1 MTFEIAIVLGVIILM
16 FILFVSELFPL
27 DVTALSILA
36 VVLVLGF
43 ITPEEA
49 ISGFANPAVI
59 TIALLFVLSHSLQK
73 SGILEYMVIRLNKLT
88 ERSRFLG
95 LFVFLITVA
104 MASAFVNN
112 TAIVAIFIPLTIR
125 FAQKYNLSP
134 SKLLIPL
141 SYIAIIGGTLT
152 LVGTSTNLLVNSI
165 YVNTASSSSMEGVL
179 SPPTPLGMFEFAKFG
194 LVMLVIGMAYLLIAV
209 PFLIP
214 SRTIT
219 SSLTKSYHMGGY
231 LTELKVSEESPLVG
245 RTCKKR
251 AVNKNYDITVLD
263 ILRNGNLISKNIRD
277 TIIHPGDILFV
288 RGSLENF
295 LRMKEV
301 EKVTMLTDE
310 KLTQDELIHD
320 DNTLVECLL
329 TNQTDLVGKSLME
342 INFRRRFGSFILAI
356 RREGEILRKKIAHVV
371 LQAFD
376 TLLVYGP
383 IEKIKELSDSGD
395 FIVLGEIE
403 ATLQKHKYWWV
414 SVAVILGA
422 VILAALGLVPILKG
436 ALVGAIFLLVIRVVT
451 ANEAYQSINWQ
462 VIVLIAALIP
472 LGIVVQKSGTAFWIG
487 TVLNDIA
494 NTFNPVIRPTVMLSL
509 VYLVTIILTEM
520 TSNAATAII
529 LTPIAISASQ
539 QMGLD
544 PRPFVFAVCFA
555 ASASF
560 ITPIGYQTNLMVYGP
575 GGYKFSDYMRVG
587 LPLAVVLWIMATWL
601 IPILWPFTSIN
612 V

>member
-1 MTFEIAIVLGVIILM
+1 MTPEIAIVLGVITLM
-16 FILFVSELFPL
+16 FILFVMELFPL

-36 VVLVLGF
+36 VVLALGY
-43 ITPEEA
+43 ISPEEA

-59 TIALLFVLSHSLQK
+59 TIALLFVLSHALQK

-95 LFVFLITVA
+95 LFVFLISVA
-104 MASAFVNN
+104 LASAFVNN

-125 FAQKYNLSP
+125 LAQKYNLSP
-134 SKLLIPL
+134 SKLLMPL

-165 YVNTASSSSMEGVL
+165 YINSISSS
-179 SPPTPLGMFEFAKFG
+179 PPLGMFEFAKFG

-214 SRTIT
+214 SRTVT

-231 LTELKVSEESPLVG
+231 LTELKVSAESPLVG
-245 RTCKKR
+245 RTCKER

-263 ILRNGNLISKNIRD
+263 ILRDGKLISNNIRD
-277 TIIHPGDILFV
+277 TFIHPEDILFV

-320 DNTLVECLL
+320 DNTLVECLI

-376 TLLVYGP
+376 TLLIYGP

-414 SVAVILGA
+414 SVAVIFGA
-422 VILAALGLVPILKG
+422 VILAALGIVPILKG

-472 LGIVVQKSGTAFWIG
+472 LGIVIQKSGTAFWIG

-494 NTFNPVIRPTVMLSL
+494 NAFNPLVRPTIMLSL

-529 LTPIAISASQ
+529 MTPIAISAAQ

-544 PRPFVFAVCFA
+544 PRTFVFAVCFA

-575 GGYKFSDYMRVG
+575 GGYKFTDYVRVG
-587 LPLAVVLWIMATWL
+587 LPLAIVLWCMATWL

-612 V
+612 A

>member
-1 MTFEIAIVLGVIILM
+1 MTLEIAIVLGVITLM
-16 FILFVSELFPL
+16 FILFVMELFPL

-36 VVLVLGF
+36 VVLALGY
-43 ITPEEA
+43 ISPEEA

-59 TIALLFVLSHSLQK
+59 TIALLFVLSHALQK

-95 LFVFLITVA
+95 LFVFLISVA
-104 MASAFVNN
+104 LASAFVNN

-125 FAQKYNLSP
+125 LAQKYNLSP
-134 SKLLIPL
+134 SKLLMPL
-141 SYIAIIGGTLT
+141 SYISIIGGTLT

-165 YVNTASSSSMEGVL
+165 YVNSISSS
-179 SPPTPLGMFEFAKFG
+179 PPLGMFEFAKFG

-214 SRTIT
+214 SRTVT

-231 LTELKVSEESPLVG
+231 LTELKVSAESPLVG
-245 RTCKKR
+245 RTCKER

-263 ILRNGNLISKNIRD
+263 ILRDGKLISNNIRD
-277 TIIHPGDILFV
+277 TFIHPEDILFV

-310 KLTQDELIHD
+310 KLTQVELIHD
-320 DNTLVECLL
+320 DNTLVECLI

-342 INFRRRFGSFILAI
+342 INIRRRFGSFILAI

-376 TLLVYGP
+376 TLLIYGP

-414 SVAVILGA
+414 SVAVILGT
-422 VILAALGLVPILKG
+422 VILAALGIVPILKG
-436 ALVGAIFLLVIRVVT
+436 ALLGTIFLLVIRVIT

-472 LGIVVQKSGTAFWIG
+472 LGIVIQKSGTAFWIG

-494 NTFNPVIRPTVMLSL
+494 NTFNPLIRPTIMLSL

-529 LTPIAISASQ
+529 MTPIAISAAQ

-544 PRPFVFAVCFA
+544 PRTFVFAVCFA

-575 GGYKFSDYMRVG
+575 GGYKFTDYVRVG
-587 LPLAVVLWIMATWL
+587 LPLAIVLWCIATWL

-612 V
+612 A

>member
-1 MTFEIAIVLGVIILM
+1 MTLEIAIVLGVITLM
-16 FILFVSELFPL
+16 FILFVGELFPL

-36 VVLVLGF
+36 VVLVLGY
-43 ITPEEA
+43 ISPEEA

-59 TIALLFVLSHSLQK
+59 TIALLFVLSHALQK

-95 LFVFLITVA
+95 LFVFLISVA
-104 MASAFVNN
+104 LASAFVNN

-125 FAQKYNLSP
+125 LAQKYNLSP
-134 SKLLIPL
+134 SKLLMPL

-165 YVNTASSSSMEGVL
+165 YVNTIPSS
-179 SPPTPLGMFEFAKFG
+179 PPLGMFEFAKFG
-194 LVMLVIGMAYLLIAV
+194 LVMLVIGVAYLLIAV

-214 SRTIT
+214 SRTVT

-263 ILRNGNLISKNIRD
+263 ILRDGKLISKNIRD
-277 TIIHPGDILFV
+277 TIIYPEDILFV

-320 DNTLVECLL
+320 DNTLVECLI

-376 TLLVYGP
+376 TLLIYGP

-414 SVAVILGA
+414 SVAVILGT
-422 VILAALGLVPILKG
+422 VILAALGIVPILKG
-436 ALVGAIFLLVIRVVT
+436 ALIGAIFLLVIRVIT

-472 LGIVVQKSGTAFWIG
+472 LGIVIQKSGTAFWIG

-494 NTFNPVIRPTVMLSL
+494 NAFNPLIRPTIMLSL
-509 VYLVTIILTEM
+509 IYLVTIILTEM

-529 LTPIAISASQ
+529 MTPIAISAAQ

-544 PRPFVFAVCFA
+544 PRTFVFAVCFA

-560 ITPIGYQTNLMVYGP
+560 ITPIGYQTNLMVYSP
-575 GGYKFSDYMRVG
+575 GGYKFTDYVRVG
-587 LPLAVVLWIMATWL
+587 LPLAIVLWCMATWL
-601 IPILWPFTSIN
+601 IPILWPFASIN

>member
-1 MTFEIAIVLGVIILM
+1 MTLEIAIVLGVITLM
-16 FILFVSELFPL
+16 FILFVGELFPL

-36 VVLVLGF
+36 VVLVLGY
-43 ITPEEA
+43 ISPEEA

-59 TIALLFVLSHSLQK
+59 TIALLFVLSHALQK

-95 LFVFLITVA
+95 LFVFLISVA
-104 MASAFVNN
+104 LASAFVNN

-125 FAQKYNLSP
+125 LAQKYNLSP
-134 SKLLIPL
+134 SKLLMPL

-165 YVNTASSSSMEGVL
+165 YVNTIPSS
-179 SPPTPLGMFEFAKFG
+179 PPLGMFEFAKFG
-194 LVMLVIGMAYLLIAV
+194 LVMLVIGVAYLLIAV

-214 SRTIT
+214 SRTVT

-245 RTCKKR
+245 RTCKER

-263 ILRNGNLISKNIRD
+263 ILRDGKLISKNIRD
-277 TIIHPGDILFV
+277 TIIYPEDILFV

-376 TLLVYGP
+376 TLLIYGP

-414 SVAVILGA
+414 SVAVILGT
-422 VILAALGLVPILKG
+422 VILAALGIVPILKG
-436 ALVGAIFLLVIRVVT
+436 ALIGAIFLLVIRVIT

-472 LGIVVQKSGTAFWIG
+472 LGIVIQKSGTSFWIG

-494 NTFNPVIRPTVMLSL
+494 NAFNPLIRPTIMLSL
-509 VYLVTIILTEM
+509 IYLVTIILTET

-529 LTPIAISASQ
+529 MTPIAISAAQ

-544 PRPFVFAVCFA
+544 PRTFVFAVCFA

-560 ITPIGYQTNLMVYGP
+560 ITPIGYQTNLMVYSP
-575 GGYKFSDYMRVG
+575 GGYKFTDYVRVG
-587 LPLAVVLWIMATWL
+587 LPLAIVLWCMATWL
-601 IPILWPFTSIN
+601 IPILWPFASIN

>member
-1 MTFEIAIVLGVIILM
+1 MTLEIAIVLGVITLM
-16 FILFVSELFPL
+16 FILFVMELFPL

-36 VVLVLGF
+36 VVLVLGY
-43 ITPEEA
+43 ISPEEA

-59 TIALLFVLSHSLQK
+59 TIALLFVLSHALQK

-95 LFVFLITVA
+95 LFVFLISVA
-104 MASAFVNN
+104 LASAFVNN

-125 FAQKYNLSP
+125 LAQKYNLSP
-134 SKLLIPL
+134 SKLLMPL

-165 YVNTASSSSMEGVL
+165 YVNSISSS
-179 SPPTPLGMFEFAKFG
+179 PPLGMFEFAKFG

-214 SRTIT
+214 SRTVT

-231 LTELKVSEESPLVG
+231 LTELKVSAESPLVG
-245 RTCKKR
+245 RTCKER

-263 ILRNGNLISKNIRD
+263 ILRDGKLISKNIRD
-277 TIIHPGDILFV
+277 TFIHPEDILFV

-310 KLTQDELIHD
+310 KLTQVELIHD
-320 DNTLVECLL
+320 DNTLVECLI

-376 TLLVYGP
+376 TLLIYGP

-414 SVAVILGA
+414 SVAVILGT
-422 VILAALGLVPILKG
+422 VILAALGIVPILKG
-436 ALVGAIFLLVIRVVT
+436 ALIGTIFLLVIRVIT

-472 LGIVVQKSGTAFWIG
+472 LGIVIQKSGTAFWIG

-494 NTFNPVIRPTVMLSL
+494 NTFNPLIRPTIMLSL

-529 LTPIAISASQ
+529 MTPIAISAAQ

-544 PRPFVFAVCFA
+544 PRTFVFAVCFA

-575 GGYKFSDYMRVG
+575 GGYKFTDYVRMG
-587 LPLAVVLWIMATWL
+587 LPLAIVLWCIATWL

-612 V
+612 A

>member
-1 MTFEIAIVLGVIILM
+1 MTPEIAIVLGVITLM
-16 FILFVSELFPL
+16 FILFVMELFPL
-27 DVTALSILA
+27 DVTALLILA
-36 VVLVLGF
+36 VVLVLGY
-43 ITPEEA
+43 ISPEEA

-59 TIALLFVLSHSLQK
+59 TIALLFVLSHALQK

-95 LFVFLITVA
+95 LFVFLISVA
-104 MASAFVNN
+104 LASAFVNN

-125 FAQKYNLSP
+125 LAQKYNLSP
-134 SKLLIPL
+134 SKLLMPL

-165 YVNTASSSSMEGVL
+165 YVNSISSA
-179 SPPTPLGMFEFAKFG
+179 PPLGMFEFAKFG

-214 SRTIT
+214 SRTVT

-231 LTELKVSEESPLVG
+231 LTELKVSADSPLVG
-245 RTCKKR
+245 RTCKER

-263 ILRNGNLISKNIRD
+263 ILRNGKLISKNIRD
-277 TIIHPGDILFV
+277 TFIHPEDILFV

-310 KLTQDELIHD
+310 KLTQNELIHD
-320 DNTLVECLL
+320 DNTLVECLI
-329 TNQTDLVGKSLME
+329 TNKADLVGKSLME

-376 TLLVYGP
+376 TLLIYGP

-414 SVAVILGA
+414 SVAVIFCA
-422 VILAALGLVPILKG
+422 IILAALGIVPILKG
-436 ALVGAIFLLVIRVVT
+436 ALIGAIFLLVIKVIT

-472 LGIVVQKSGTAFWIG
+472 LGIVIQKSGTAFWIA

-494 NTFNPVIRPTVMLSL
+494 NAFNPLVRPTVMLSL

-529 LTPIAISASQ
+529 MTPIAISAAQ

-544 PRPFVFAVCFA
+544 PRTFVFAVCFA

-575 GGYKFSDYMRVG
+575 GGYKFTDYVRVG
-587 LPLAVVLWIMATWL
+587 LPLAIVLWCIATWL
-601 IPILWPFTSIN
+601 IPILWPFASIN

>member
-1 MTFEIAIVLGVIILM
+1 MTLEIAIVLGVITLM
-16 FILFVSELFPL
+16 FILFVGELFPL

-36 VVLVLGF
+36 VVLVLGY
-43 ITPEEA
+43 ISPEEA

-59 TIALLFVLSHSLQK
+59 IIALLFVLSHALQK

-95 LFVFLITVA
+95 LFVFLISVA
-104 MASAFVNN
+104 LASAFVNN

-125 FAQKYNLSP
+125 LAQKYNLSP
-134 SKLLIPL
+134 SKLLMPL

-165 YVNTASSSSMEGVL
+165 YVNTIPSS
-179 SPPTPLGMFEFAKFG
+179 PPLGMFEFAKFG
-194 LVMLVIGMAYLLIAV
+194 LVMLVIGVAYLLIAV

-214 SRTIT
+214 SRTVT

-245 RTCKKR
+245 RTCKER

-263 ILRNGNLISKNIRD
+263 ILRDGKLISKNIRD
-277 TIIHPGDILFV
+277 TIIYPEDILFV

-320 DNTLVECLL
+320 DNTLVECLI
-329 TNQTDLVGKSLME
+329 TNRTDLVGKSLME

-376 TLLVYGP
+376 TLLIYGP

-414 SVAVILGA
+414 SVAVILGT
-422 VILAALGLVPILKG
+422 VILAALGIVPILKG
-436 ALVGAIFLLVIRVVT
+436 ALIGAIFLLVIRVIT

-472 LGIVVQKSGTAFWIG
+472 LGIVIQKSGTAFWIG

-494 NTFNPVIRPTVMLSL
+494 NAFNPLIRPTIMLSL
-509 VYLVTIILTEM
+509 IYLVTIILTEM

-529 LTPIAISASQ
+529 MTPIAISSAQ

-544 PRPFVFAVCFA
+544 PRTFVFAVCFA

-560 ITPIGYQTNLMVYGP
+560 ITPIGYQTNLMVYSP
-575 GGYKFSDYMRVG
+575 GGYKFTDYVRVG
-587 LPLAVVLWIMATWL
+587 LPLAIVLWCMATWL
-601 IPILWPFTSIN
+601 IPILWPFASIN
-612 V
+612 L

>member
-1 MTFEIAIVLGVIILM
+1 MTLEIAIVLGVITLM
-16 FILFVSELFPL
+16 FILFVGELFPL

-36 VVLVLGF
+36 VVLVLGY
-43 ITPEEA
+43 ISPEEA

-59 TIALLFVLSHSLQK
+59 TIALLFVLSHALQK

-95 LFVFLITVA
+95 LFVFLISVA
-104 MASAFVNN
+104 LASAFVNN

-125 FAQKYNLSP
+125 LAQKYNLSP
-134 SKLLIPL
+134 SKLLMPL

-165 YVNTASSSSMEGVL
+165 YVNSISSA
-179 SPPTPLGMFEFAKFG
+179 PPLGMFEFAKFG

-214 SRTIT
+214 SRTVT

-231 LTELKVSEESPLVG
+231 LTELKVSADSPLVG
-245 RTCKKR
+245 RTCKER

-263 ILRNGNLISKNIRD
+263 ILRDGKLISKNIRD
-277 TIIHPGDILFV
+277 TFIHPEDILFV

-320 DNTLVECLL
+320 DNTLVECLI
-329 TNQTDLVGKSLME
+329 TNRTDLVGKSLME

-376 TLLVYGP
+376 TLLIYGP

-414 SVAVILGA
+414 SVAVIFGA
-422 VILAALGLVPILKG
+422 VILAALGIVPILKG
-436 ALVGAIFLLVIRVVT
+436 ALIGAIFLLVIRVIT

-472 LGIVVQKSGTAFWIG
+472 LGIVIQKSGTSFWIG

-494 NTFNPVIRPTVMLSL
+494 NAFDPLIRPTIMLSL
-509 VYLVTIILTEM
+509 IYLVTIILTEM

-529 LTPIAISASQ
+529 MTPIAISAAQ

-544 PRPFVFAVCFA
+544 PRTFVFAVCFA

-560 ITPIGYQTNLMVYGP
+560 ITPIGYQTNLMVYSP
-575 GGYKFSDYMRVG
+575 GGYKFTDYVRVG
-587 LPLAVVLWIMATWL
+587 LPLAIVLWCMATWL
-601 IPILWPFTSIN
+601 IPILWPFASIN

>member
-1 MTFEIAIVLGVIILM
+1 MTPEIAIVLGVITLM
-16 FILFVSELFPL
+16 FILFVMELFPL

-36 VVLVLGF
+36 VVLVLGY
-43 ITPEEA
+43 ISPEEA

-59 TIALLFVLSHSLQK
+59 TIALLFVLSHALQK

-95 LFVFLITVA
+95 LFVFLISVA
-104 MASAFVNN
+104 LASAFVNN

-125 FAQKYNLSP
+125 LAQKYNLSP
-134 SKLLIPL
+134 SKLLMPL

-165 YVNTASSSSMEGVL
+165 YVNSISSA
-179 SPPTPLGMFEFAKFG
+179 PPLGMFEFAKFG

-214 SRTIT
+214 SRTVT

-231 LTELKVSEESPLVG
+231 LTELKVSADSPLVG
-245 RTCKKR
+245 RTCKER

-263 ILRNGNLISKNIRD
+263 ILRNGKLISKNIRD
-277 TIIHPGDILFV
+277 TFIHPEDILFV

-320 DNTLVECLL
+320 DNTLVECLI
-329 TNQTDLVGKSLME
+329 TNKTDLVGKSLME

-376 TLLVYGP
+376 TLLIYGP

-414 SVAVILGA
+414 SVAVIFGA
-422 VILAALGLVPILKG
+422 VILAALGIVPILKG
-436 ALVGAIFLLVIRVVT
+436 ALIGAIFLLVIRVIT

-472 LGIVVQKSGTAFWIG
+472 LGIVIQKSGTAFWIA

-494 NTFNPVIRPTVMLSL
+494 NAFNPLVRPTVMLSL

-529 LTPIAISASQ
+529 MTPIAISAAQ

-544 PRPFVFAVCFA
+544 PRTFVFAVCFA

-575 GGYKFSDYMRVG
+575 GGYKFTDYVRVG
-587 LPLAVVLWIMATWL
+587 LPLAIVLWCIATWL
-601 IPILWPFTSIN
+601 IPILWPFASIN

>member
-1 MTFEIAIVLGVIILM
+1 MTLEIAIVLGVITLM
-16 FILFVSELFPL
+16 FILFVMELFPL

-36 VVLVLGF
+36 VVLVLGY
-43 ITPEEA
+43 ISPEEA

-59 TIALLFVLSHSLQK
+59 TIALLFVLSHALQK

-95 LFVFLITVA
+95 LFVFLISVA
-104 MASAFVNN
+104 LASAFVNN

-125 FAQKYNLSP
+125 LAQKYNLSP
-134 SKLLIPL
+134 SKLLMPL

-165 YVNTASSSSMEGVL
+165 YVKTISSS
-179 SPPTPLGMFEFAKFG
+179 PPLGMFEFAKFG

-214 SRTIT
+214 SRTVT

-231 LTELKVSEESPLVG
+231 LTELKVSAESPLVG
-245 RTCKKR
+245 RTCKER

-263 ILRNGNLISKNIRD
+263 ILRDGKLISKNIRD
-277 TIIHPGDILFV
+277 TFIHPEDILFV

-320 DNTLVECLL
+320 DNTLVECLI

-376 TLLVYGP
+376 TLLIYGP

-414 SVAVILGA
+414 SVAVILGT
-422 VILAALGLVPILKG
+422 VILAALGIVPILKG
-436 ALVGAIFLLVIRVVT
+436 ALIGTIFLLVIRVIT

-472 LGIVVQKSGTAFWIG
+472 LGIVIQKSGTAFWIG

-494 NTFNPVIRPTVMLSL
+494 NTFNPLIRPTIMLSL

-529 LTPIAISASQ
+529 MTPIAISAAQ

-544 PRPFVFAVCFA
+544 PRTFVFAVCFA

-575 GGYKFSDYMRVG
+575 GGYKFTDYVRVG
-587 LPLAVVLWIMATWL
+587 LPLAIVLWCIATWL

-612 V
+612 A

>member
-1 MTFEIAIVLGVIILM
+1 MTLEIAIVLGVITLM
-16 FILFVSELFPL
+16 FILFVMELFPL

-36 VVLVLGF
+36 VVLVLGY
-43 ITPEEA
+43 ISPEEA

-59 TIALLFVLSHSLQK
+59 TIALLFVLSHALQK

-95 LFVFLITVA
+95 LFVFLISVA
-104 MASAFVNN
+104 LASAFVNN

-125 FAQKYNLSP
+125 LAQKYNLSP
-134 SKLLIPL
+134 SKLLMPL

-165 YVNTASSSSMEGVL
+165 YINSISSS
-179 SPPTPLGMFEFAKFG
+179 PPLGMFEFAKFG

-214 SRTIT
+214 SRTVT

-231 LTELKVSEESPLVG
+231 LTELKVSAESPLVG
-245 RTCKKR
+245 RTCKER

-263 ILRNGNLISKNIRD
+263 ILRDGKLISKNIRD
-277 TIIHPGDILFV
+277 TFIHPEDILFV

-320 DNTLVECLL
+320 DNTLVECLI

-376 TLLVYGP
+376 TLLIYGP

-414 SVAVILGA
+414 SVAVILGT
-422 VILAALGLVPILKG
+422 VILAALGIVPILKG
-436 ALVGAIFLLVIRVVT
+436 ALIGTIFLLVIRVIT

-472 LGIVVQKSGTAFWIG
+472 LGIVIQKSGTAFWIG

-494 NTFNPVIRPTVMLSL
+494 NTFNPLIRPTIMLSL

-529 LTPIAISASQ
+529 MTPIAISAAQ

-544 PRPFVFAVCFA
+544 PRTFVFAVCFA

-575 GGYKFSDYMRVG
+575 GGYKFTDYVRVG
-587 LPLAVVLWIMATWL
+587 LPLAIVLWCIATWL
-601 IPILWPFTSIN
+601 IPILWPFASIN

>member
-1 MTFEIAIVLGVIILM
+1 MTPEIAIVLGVITLM
-16 FILFVSELFPL
+16 FILFVTELLPL

-36 VVLVLGF
+36 IVLVLGY
-43 ITPEEA
+43 ISPEEA

-73 SGILEYMVIRLNKLT
+73 SGILEYMIIRLNKLT

-95 LFVFLITVA
+95 LFVFLISVA
-104 MASAFVNN
+104 LASAFVNN

-125 FAQKYNLSP
+125 LAQKYNLSP
-134 SKLLIPL
+134 SKLLMPL

-165 YVNTASSSSMEGVL
+165 YVNTISSS
-179 SPPTPLGMFEFAKFG
+179 PPLGMFEFAKFG

-214 SRTIT
+214 SRTVT

-231 LTELKVSEESPLVG
+231 LTELKVSAESPLVG
-245 RTCKKR
+245 RTCKER

-263 ILRNGNLISKNIRD
+263 ILRDGKLISKNIRD
-277 TIIHPGDILFV
+277 TIIYPEDILFV

-320 DNTLVECLL
+320 DNTLVECLI

-376 TLLVYGP
+376 TLLIYGP

-414 SVAVILGA
+414 SVAVIFGA
-422 VILAALGLVPILKG
+422 VILAALGIVPILKG

-472 LGIVVQKSGTAFWIG
+472 LGIVIQKSGTAFWIG

-494 NTFNPVIRPTVMLSL
+494 NAFNPLIRPTIMLSL

-529 LTPIAISASQ
+529 MTPIAISAAQ
-539 QMGLD
+539 QMGLE
-544 PRPFVFAVCFA
+544 PRTFVFAVCFA

-575 GGYKFSDYMRVG
+575 GGYKFTDYVRVG
-587 LPLAVVLWIMATWL
+587 LPLAIVLWCMATWL
-601 IPILWPFTSIN
+601 IPILWPFASIN

>member
-1 MTFEIAIVLGVIILM
+1 MTLEIAIVLGVITLM
-16 FILFVSELFPL
+16 FILFVMELFPL

-36 VVLVLGF
+36 VVLVLGY
-43 ITPEEA
+43 ISPEEA

-59 TIALLFVLSHSLQK
+59 TIALLFVLSHALQK

-95 LFVFLITVA
+95 LFVFLISVA
-104 MASAFVNN
+104 LASAFVNN

-125 FAQKYNLSP
+125 LAQKYNLSP
-134 SKLLIPL
+134 SKLLMPL

-165 YVNTASSSSMEGVL
+165 YVNSISSS
-179 SPPTPLGMFEFAKFG
+179 PPLGMFEFAKFG

-214 SRTIT
+214 SRTVT

-231 LTELKVSEESPLVG
+231 LTELKVSAESPLVG
-245 RTCKKR
+245 RTCKER

-263 ILRNGNLISKNIRD
+263 ILRDGKLISKNIRD
-277 TIIHPGDILFV
+277 TFIHPEDILFV

-320 DNTLVECLL
+320 DNTLVECLI

-376 TLLVYGP
+376 TLLIYGP

-414 SVAVILGA
+414 SVAVIFGA
-422 VILAALGLVPILKG
+422 VILAALGIVPILKG

-472 LGIVVQKSGTAFWIG
+472 LGIVIQKSGTAFWIG

-494 NTFNPVIRPTVMLSL
+494 NTFNPLIRPTIMLSL

-529 LTPIAISASQ
+529 MTPIAISAAQ

-544 PRPFVFAVCFA
+544 PRTFVFAVCFA

-575 GGYKFSDYMRVG
+575 GGYKFTDYVRVG
-587 LPLAVVLWIMATWL
+587 LPLAIVLWCIATWL

-612 V
+612 A

>member
-1 MTFEIAIVLGVIILM
+1 MTLEIAIVLGVITLM
-16 FILFVSELFPL
+16 FILFVGELFPL

-36 VVLVLGF
+36 VVLVLGY
-43 ITPEEA
+43 ISPEEA

-59 TIALLFVLSHSLQK
+59 IIALLFVLSHALQK

-95 LFVFLITVA
+95 LFVFLISVA
-104 MASAFVNN
+104 LASAFVNN

-125 FAQKYNLSP
+125 LAQKYNLSP
-134 SKLLIPL
+134 SKLLMPL

-165 YVNTASSSSMEGVL
+165 YVNTIPSS
-179 SPPTPLGMFEFAKFG
+179 PPLGMFEFAKFG
-194 LVMLVIGMAYLLIAV
+194 LVMLVIGVAYLLIAV

-214 SRTIT
+214 SRTVT

-245 RTCKKR
+245 RTCKER

-263 ILRNGNLISKNIRD
+263 ILRDGKLISKNIRD
-277 TIIHPGDILFV
+277 TIIYPEDILFV

-320 DNTLVECLL
+320 DNTLVECLI
-329 TNQTDLVGKSLME
+329 TNRTDLVGKSLME

-376 TLLVYGP
+376 TLLIYGP

-414 SVAVILGA
+414 SVAVILGT
-422 VILAALGLVPILKG
+422 VILAALGIVPILKG
-436 ALVGAIFLLVIRVVT
+436 ALIGAIFLLVIRVIT

-472 LGIVVQKSGTAFWIG
+472 LGIVIQKSGTAFWIG

-494 NTFNPVIRPTVMLSL
+494 NAFNPLIRPTIMLSL
-509 VYLVTIILTEM
+509 IYLVTIILTET

-529 LTPIAISASQ
+529 MTPIAISAAQ

-544 PRPFVFAVCFA
+544 PRTFVFAVCFA

-560 ITPIGYQTNLMVYGP
+560 ITPIGYQTNLMVYSP
-575 GGYKFSDYMRVG
+575 GGYKFTDYVRVG
-587 LPLAVVLWIMATWL
+587 LPLAIVLWCMATWL
-601 IPILWPFTSIN
+601 IPILWPFASIN

>member
-1 MTFEIAIVLGVIILM
+1 MTLEIAIVLGVITLM
-16 FILFVSELFPL
+16 FILFVGELFPL

-36 VVLVLGF
+36 VVLVLGY
-43 ITPEEA
+43 ISPEEA

-59 TIALLFVLSHSLQK
+59 TIALLFVLSHALQK

-95 LFVFLITVA
+95 LFVFLISVA
-104 MASAFVNN
+104 LASAFVNN

-125 FAQKYNLSP
+125 LAQKYNLSP
-134 SKLLIPL
+134 SKLLMPL

-165 YVNTASSSSMEGVL
+165 YVNTISSS
-179 SPPTPLGMFEFAKFG
+179 PPLGMFEFAKFG
-194 LVMLVIGMAYLLIAV
+194 LVMLVIGVAYLLIAV

-214 SRTIT
+214 SRTVT

-245 RTCKKR
+245 RTCKER

-263 ILRNGNLISKNIRD
+263 ILRDGKLISKNIRD
-277 TIIHPGDILFV
+277 TIIYPEDILFV

-320 DNTLVECLL
+320 DNTLVECLI
-329 TNQTDLVGKSLME
+329 TNRTDLVGKSLME

-376 TLLVYGP
+376 TLLIYGP

-414 SVAVILGA
+414 SVAVIFGA
-422 VILAALGLVPILKG
+422 VILAALGIVPILKG
-436 ALVGAIFLLVIRVVT
+436 ALIGAIFLLVIRVIT

-472 LGIVVQKSGTAFWIG
+472 LGIVIQKSGTAFWIG

-494 NTFNPVIRPTVMLSL
+494 NAFNPLIRPTIMLSL
-509 VYLVTIILTEM
+509 IYLVTIILTET

-529 LTPIAISASQ
+529 MTPIAISAAQ

-544 PRPFVFAVCFA
+544 PRTFVFAVCFA

-560 ITPIGYQTNLMVYGP
+560 ITPIGYQTNLMVYSP
-575 GGYKFSDYMRVG
+575 GGYKFTDYVRVG
-587 LPLAVVLWIMATWL
+587 LPLAIVLWCMATWL
-601 IPILWPFTSIN
+601 IPILWPFASIN

>member
-1 MTFEIAIVLGVIILM
+1 MTLEIAIVLGVITLM
-16 FILFVSELFPL
+16 FILFVMELFPL

-36 VVLVLGF
+36 VVLALGY
-43 ITPEEA
+43 ISPEEA

-59 TIALLFVLSHSLQK
+59 TIALLFVLSHALQK

-95 LFVFLITVA
+95 LFVFLISVA
-104 MASAFVNN
+104 LASAFVNN

-125 FAQKYNLSP
+125 LAQKYNLSP
-134 SKLLIPL
+134 SKLLMPL
-141 SYIAIIGGTLT
+141 SYISIIGGTLT

-165 YVNTASSSSMEGVL
+165 YVNSISSS
-179 SPPTPLGMFEFAKFG
+179 PPLGMFEFAKFG

-214 SRTIT
+214 SRTVT

-231 LTELKVSEESPLVG
+231 LTELKVSAESPLVG
-245 RTCKKR
+245 RTCKER

-263 ILRNGNLISKNIRD
+263 ILRDGKLISNNIRD
-277 TIIHPGDILFV
+277 TFIHPEDILFV

-320 DNTLVECLL
+320 DNTLVECLI

-376 TLLVYGP
+376 TLLIYGP

-414 SVAVILGA
+414 SVAVILGT
-422 VILAALGLVPILKG
+422 VILAALGIVPILKG
-436 ALVGAIFLLVIRVVT
+436 ALIGAIFLLAIRVIT

-472 LGIVVQKSGTAFWIG
+472 LGIVIQKSGTAFWIG

-494 NTFNPVIRPTVMLSL
+494 NAFNPLIRPTIMLSL

-529 LTPIAISASQ
+529 MTPIAISAAQ

-544 PRPFVFAVCFA
+544 PRTFVFAVCFA

-575 GGYKFSDYMRVG
+575 GGYKFTDYVRVG
-587 LPLAVVLWIMATWL
+587 LPLAIVLWCIATWL

-612 V
+612 A